1 VFASN
6 IKRKVCGALD
16 SFLYFLRKFEE
27 RKAQNMLSLMLDPRF
42 KSLRL
47 VSYPIGKEEG
57 VSIVNEYYIL
67 CF

>member
-1 VFASN
+1 
-6 IKRKVCGALD
+6 
-16 SFLYFLRKFEE
+16 
-27 RKAQNMLSLMLDPRF
+27 MLSLMLDPRF